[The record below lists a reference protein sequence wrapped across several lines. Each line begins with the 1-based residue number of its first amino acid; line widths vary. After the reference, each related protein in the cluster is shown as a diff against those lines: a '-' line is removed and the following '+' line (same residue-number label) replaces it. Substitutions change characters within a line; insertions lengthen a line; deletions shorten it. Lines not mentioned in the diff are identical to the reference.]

1 MHGRSAAIAPAARRF
16 ADRRGAAAVEFAI
29 VLPLLMVLLLGIF
42 EFGRLWSVNQVV
54 TDAAREGARR
64 AVVKDGLTGAA
75 KRTAVAAALNQRLA
89 SAGLQW
95 SGTPLGDP
103 MLACPEN
110 GAWTPPDPTASTI
123 SVAGCG
129 WGGSANTTARVVIR
143 TPFPFQFLG
152 PVMRM
157 SRSGSGP
164 GPLLL
169 RSDFSMRNE

>member
-1 MHGRSAAIAPAARRF
+1 MRFPCEVIASAAHRVT
-16 ADRRGAAAVEFAI
+16 DRRGAAAVEFAM
-29 VLPLLMVLLLGIF
+29 VFPFLLVLLLGIF

-64 AVVKDGLTGAA
+64 AVVKDGLNGPA
-75 KRTAVAAALNQRLA
+75 KRTAVNTAIDQRLS

-103 MLACPEN
+103 MTACPVD
-110 GAWTPPDPTASTI
+110 GTWSPPNPPGNAI

-129 WGGSANTTARVVIR
+129 WGGTVGTPARVVIR
-143 TPFPFQFLG
+143 TPFPFQFLR
-152 PVMRM
+152 PVMRL
-157 SRSGSGP
+157 SGGGSGP